1 MGVCNAAQTP
11 RSFFIQSYFPMKRS
25 NCYILLLCGWLLT
38 SFATAQQNDSIR
50 SRILSMQPSD
60 LEIITKGRSLIVENL
75 KKGDL
80 VAVKEVKDYL
90 AGEMFNPYRVFVP
103 AEYWLLCFW
112 TEDFTE
118 LLHEAEDYAS
128 GVELRGDI
136 YWGVPE
142 RFQGTPMLGMI
153 VQSDRLSEELGRKSA
168 EAYIPLTVSVDNAEL
183 NAEEKEV
190 LKLLLYALLFTPD
203 RVDDEKEME
212 ELNAKATAFLDVY
225 PDSRYGN
232 YTRRYIR
239 YRFRPSDW
247 GMGSELFLGY
257 NQFTGGLSNHFTNR
271 VMGGFAFDISYKKF
285 TVSTRINFSGTKTL
299 QEITRRDITWPK
311 DVNGYVIGA
320 DLAFHYPVFQSR
332 NVLISPVAGIGGMGI
347 GPSFEQVKDE
357 YPELEEFKEL
367 SSFNY
372 LLGLDIKVNAWNREI
387 DLSRYGGGYVGLRYT
402 YYIPNLGERHQL
414 QRGNMH
420 TITLTVGGFGYP
432 KKRDL

>member
-1 MGVCNAAQTP
+1 MQHVANA
-11 RSFFIQSYFPMKRS
+11 RSLFIYSYFPMKRS

-50 SRILSMQPSD
+50 SRILNMQPSD

-112 TEDFTE
+112 TEDFAE

-128 GVELRGDI
+128 GAELRGDI

-142 RFQGTPMLGMI
+142 RFQGSPMLGMI

-183 NAEEKEV
+183 NAEEKEF

-212 ELNAKATAFLDVY
+212 EVNAKATAFLDNY
-225 PDSRYGN
+225 PDSRYEN

-239 YRFRPSDW
+239 YRFRPSNW

-257 NQFTGGLSNHFTNR
+257 NQFAGGLSNHFTNR
-271 VMGGFAFDISYKKF
+271 VMGGFAFDVSYKKF
-285 TVSTRINFSGTKTL
+285 TVSTRFNFSGTRPL
-299 QEITRRDITWPK
+299 QEITRKGITWPK
-311 DVNGYVIGA
+311 GVNGYVMGA
-320 DLAFHYPVFQSR
+320 DLAFHYPVIQSK

-347 GPSFEQVKDE
+347 GPSFEQVKEE
-357 YPELEEFKEL
+357 YPELKEFKEL

>member
-1 MGVCNAAQTP
+1 MCKGSNT
-11 RSFFIQSYFPMKRS
+11 RSLFINSYFLMIRS
-25 NCYILLLCGWLLT
+25 NFCIFLLCGWLLA

-50 SRILSMQPSD
+50 SQILSMQPSD
-60 LEIITKGRSLIVENL
+60 LEIISKGRSLIVENL

-103 AEYWLLCFW
+103 AEYWLLCYW
-112 TEDFTE
+112 TEDFAE

-128 GVELRGDI
+128 GSELGRDI
-136 YWGVPE
+136 YWDVPE
-142 RFQGTPMLGMI
+142 RFKGTPMLGMI

-183 NAEEKEV
+183 KAEEKEF

-203 RVDDEKEME
+203 RVDDEEGME
-212 ELNAKATAFLDVY
+212 EVNAKATAFLDNY
-225 PDSRYGN
+225 RDSRYAN

-239 YRFRPSDW
+239 YRFHPSDW
-247 GMGSELFLGY
+247 GLGSEFFLGY
-257 NQFTGGLSNHFTNR
+257 NMFTGGLSNHFTNR
-271 VMGGFAFDISYKKF
+271 VIGGFAFDVSYKKF
-285 TVSTRINFSGTKTL
+285 TASTRINFSGTRTL
-299 QEITRRDITWPK
+299 QEITRKGITWPK

-320 DLAFHYPVFQSR
+320 DLAFHYPVIQSR
-332 NVLISPVAGIGGMGI
+332 RVLISPVAGIGGMGI
-347 GPSFEQVKDE
+347 GPSFEQVRDE
-357 YPELEEFKEL
+357 YPELKEFKEL

-372 LLGLDIKVNAWNREI
+372 LLGLDLKVNAWNKEI

>member
-1 MGVCNAAQTP
+1 
-11 RSFFIQSYFPMKRS
+11 MKRS
-25 NCYILLLCGWLLT
+25 NFYILLLCGWLLT

-50 SRILSMQPSD
+50 SQILSMQPSD
-60 LEIITKGRSLIVENL
+60 LEIISKGRSLIVENL

-112 TEDFTE
+112 TEDFAE

-128 GVELRGDI
+128 GPEWRQGV
-136 YWGVPE
+136 YWKVPE
-142 RFQGTPMLGMI
+142 RFDGTPVLDMI
-153 VQSDRLSEELGRKSA
+153 VRSDRLSEELGKKSA
-168 EAYIPLTVSVDNAEL
+168 EAYIPLTVSIDNAEL
-183 NAEEKEV
+183 NAEEKEF
-190 LKLLLYALLFTPD
+190 LKLLLHSLLFTSD
-203 RVDDEKEME
+203 SVYDEEGME
-212 ELNAKATAFLDVY
+212 EVNAKASAFLDNY
-225 PDSRYGN
+225 KDSRYEN

-247 GMGSELFLGY
+247 GLGSELFLGY
-257 NQFTGGLSNHFTNR
+257 NMFTGGLSNHFTNR
-271 VMGGFAFDISYKKF
+271 VIAGFAFDVSYKKF
-285 TVSTRINFSGTKTL
+285 TVSTRVNFSGTKTL

-311 DVNGYVIGA
+311 DVNGYVMGA
-320 DLAFHYPVFQSR
+320 DIAFHYPVLQSR

-347 GPSFEQVKDE
+347 GPSFEQVKDK
-357 YPELEEFKEL
+357 YPELEDFKEL

-372 LLGLDIKVNAWNREI
+372 LLGLDLKVNVWNKDI

-420 TITLTVGGFGYP
+420 TITLTVGGFGRQT
-432 KKRDL
+432 KRDL